1 LLEAH
6 CGPLTRPFLLIPT
19 MPRAAATLLLLALPR
34 ALGLQLQEGADPAP
48 SDEQAH
54 EDELKYST
62 VTGPASGDPKIM
74 GLYGKRFQIHRPG
87 DHALLIVPNA
97 KKRHGSLL
105 EVSAQVKELE
115 IGDPCLLFIKKVT
128 LTGSWLG
135 GTTVQVRAQGTT
147 GSDFALK
154 VDPKKHNSPWKPFK
168 NMTGWEQFIHK
179 DEGSGIVTTVKG
191 VIGRR
196 EGHSEDIKGP
206 SEHRFLFRVGK
217 EDQKAKKL
225 EIDVAMPKP
234 GRQYVT
240 VKVTHV
246 KGLGEAVSQS
256 LGGLLGLDS
265 KAVTKSY
272 ETHKKSLEV
281 RDECKDSATGTKA
294 SELLAL
300 SGGLSRAIAHW
311 E

>member
-1 LLEAH
+1 ME
-6 CGPLTRPFLLIPT
+6 
-19 MPRAAATLLLLALPR
+19 PRLVVRKL
-34 ALGLQLQEGADPAP
+34 LQLQEDADPAP
-48 SDEQAH
+48 SDEQAR

-62 VTGPASGDPKIM
+62 VTGPASGDPKIL

-87 DHALLIVPNA
+87 DHSLIAVPNA

-105 EVSAQVKELE
+105 DVTATVKELE
-115 IGDPCLLFIKKVT
+115 IGDPCLLFIKQVS

-135 GTTVQVRAQGTT
+135 GTTVKVRAQGT

-206 SEHRFLFRVGK
+206 FEHRFLFRVGT

-234 GRQYVT
+234 GRQYLT
-240 VKVTHV
+240 VKVSHV

-256 LGGLLGLDS
+256 LEGLLGLDS

-272 ETHKKSLEV
+272 ETHKRSLEV

-300 SGGLSRAIAHW
+300 SGGLSRASAHW

>member
-1 LLEAH
+1 ML
-6 CGPLTRPFLLIPT
+6 
-19 MPRAAATLLLLALPR
+19 RAAAAAALLLPR

-48 SDEQAH
+48 SEEQTR

-62 VTGPASGDPKIM
+62 VTGPASGDPKIL

-87 DHALLIVPNA
+87 DHSLLIVPNA

-105 EVSAQVKELE
+105 ELSAQVKELE
-115 IGDPCLLFIKKVT
+115 IGDPCLLFLKKIT

-135 GTTVQVRAQGTT
+135 GTTVQVRAQGT

-179 DEGSGIVTTVKG
+179 DEGSGMVTTVKG

-206 SEHRFLFRVGK
+206 FEHRFLFRVGT
-217 EDQKAKKL
+217 EDQKTKKL
-225 EIDVAMPKP
+225 EIDVSMPKP
-234 GRQYVT
+234 GRQYLT
-240 VKVTHV
+240 VKVAHV
-246 KGLGEAVSQS
+246 NGLGEALSKS
-256 LGGLLGLDS
+256 LEGLLGLDS

-272 ETHKKSLEV
+272 ETHQKSLEV

>member
-1 LLEAH
+1 
-6 CGPLTRPFLLIPT
+6 
-19 MPRAAATLLLLALPR
+19 MPRSVAALLLLALPR
-34 ALGLQLQEGADPAP
+34 ALGLQLQEGADPDP
-48 SDEQAH
+48 EQAR

-62 VTGPASGDPKIM
+62 VTGPASGDPKIL

-87 DHALLIVPNA
+87 DHALLVVPNA

-105 EVSAQVKELE
+105 EVSALVKELE
-115 IGDPCLLFIKKVT
+115 IGDPCLLFIKKIT

-135 GTTVQVRAQGTT
+135 GTTVQVRAQGTS
-147 GSDFALK
+147 SDFALK
-154 VDPKKHNSPWKPFK
+154 VDPKKHDSPWKPFK

-179 DEGSGIVTTVKG
+179 DEGSGMVTTVKG

-206 SEHRFLFRVGK
+206 FEHRFLFRVGT

-225 EIDVAMPKP
+225 EIDVSMPKP
-234 GRQYVT
+234 GRQYLT
-240 VKVTHV
+240 VKVAHV
-246 KGLGEAVSQS
+246 KGLGEERSKS
-256 LGGLLGLDS
+256 LQGLLGLDS

-272 ETHKKSLEV
+272 ETHQKSLEV
-281 RDECKDSATGTKA
+281 REECKDSATGTKA

>member
-1 LLEAH
+1 M
-6 CGPLTRPFLLIPT
+6 T
-19 MPRAAATLLLLALPR
+19 RAAAALLLLALPR
-34 ALGLQLQEGADPAP
+34 ALGLQVQEGADPAP
-48 SDEQAH
+48 SDEQSR

-62 VTGPASGDPKIM
+62 VTGPASGDPKMM

-87 DHALLIVPNA
+87 DHALLVVPNA
-97 KKRHGSLL
+97 QKRRGSLL

-115 IGDPCLLFIKKVT
+115 IGDPCLLFIKKIT
-128 LTGSWLG
+128 LAGSWLG

-147 GSDFALK
+147 SSDFALK
-154 VDPKKHNSPWKPFK
+154 VEPKRQNSPWKPFK

-179 DEGSGIVTTVKG
+179 DEKSGIVTTVKG

-206 SEHRFLFRVGK
+206 FEHRFLFRVGT
-217 EDQKAKKL
+217 EDQKARKL

-234 GRQYVT
+234 GRQYLT

-246 KGLGEAVSQS
+246 KGLGEALSQS
-256 LGGLLGLDS
+256 LEGLLGLDS

>member
-1 LLEAH
+1 
-6 CGPLTRPFLLIPT
+6 
-19 MPRAAATLLLLALPR
+19 MSRAAAALLLLAFPR
-34 ALGLQLQEGADPAP
+34 ALGLQLQEDADPAP
-48 SDEQAH
+48 SDEQAR

-62 VTGPASGDPKIM
+62 VTGPASGDPKIL

-105 EVSAQVKELE
+105 EVSAHVKELE
-115 IGDPCLLFIKKVT
+115 IGDPCLLFIKQVT

-135 GTTVQVRAQGTT
+135 ATTVQVRAQGT

-154 VDPKKHNSPWKPFK
+154 VDQKKHNGGAWKPFK
-168 NMTGWEQFIHK
+168 NMTGWDQFVHK
-179 DEGSGIVTTVKG
+179 DEGSGMVTTVKG

-206 SEHRFLFRVGK
+206 FEHRFLFRVGK
-217 EDQKAKKL
+217 EDQKAPKL
-225 EIDVAMPKP
+225 EVDVAMPKP
-234 GRQYVT
+234 GRQYLT
-240 VKVTHV
+240 VKVSHV
-246 KGLGEAVSQS
+246 KSLGDAVSKS
-256 LGGLLGLDS
+256 LEGLMGLDS

-272 ETHKKSLEV
+272 ETHNHNLEV
-281 RDECKDSATGTKA
+281 REECKDSATGTKA

>member
-1 LLEAH
+1 ML
-6 CGPLTRPFLLIPT
+6 
-19 MPRAAATLLLLALPR
+19 RAAAAAALLLPR

-48 SDEQAH
+48 EVSP

-62 VTGPASGDPKIM
+62 VTGPASGDPKVL

-87 DHALLIVPNA
+87 DHSLIAVPNA

-105 EVSAQVKELE
+105 DVTATVKELE
-115 IGDPCLLFIKKVT
+115 IGDPCLLFIKQVS

-135 GTTVQVRAQGTT
+135 GTTVKVRAQGT

-179 DEGSGIVTTVKG
+179 DEGTGIVTTVKG

-206 SEHRFLFRVGK
+206 FEHRFLFRVGK
-217 EDQKAKKL
+217 EDQKAPKL
-225 EIDVAMPKP
+225 EVDVAMPKP
-234 GRQYVT
+234 GRQYLT
-240 VKVTHV
+240 VKVSHV
-246 KGLGEAVSQS
+246 KSLGDAVSKS
-256 LGGLLGLDS
+256 LEGLMGLDS
-265 KAVTKSY
+265 KSVTKSY
-272 ETHKKSLEV
+272 ETHNHNLEV
-281 RDECKDSATGTKA
+281 REECKDSATGTKA

>member
-1 LLEAH
+1 MA
-6 CGPLTRPFLLIPT
+6 
-19 MPRAAATLLLLALPR
+19 RAAAALLLLPLAC
-34 ALGLQLQEGADPAP
+34 GLVVKDDADPEASP
-48 SDEQAH
+48 AEFEKKANDP
-54 EDELKYST
+54 KYWT
-62 VTGPASGDPKIM
+62 VSGPAAGDPKLQ

-87 DHALLIVPNA
+87 DYQLLTVPNEK
-97 KKRHGSLL
+97 KKRGDHLHV
-105 EVSAQVKELE
+105 EAEVKELE
-115 IGDPCLLFIKKVT
+115 IGDPCLLFIKKIT

-135 GTTVQVRAQGTT
+135 GTTVQVRAQGT

-179 DEGSGIVTTVKG
+179 DEGSGMVTTVKG

-206 SEHRFLFRVGK
+206 FEHRFLFRVGT
-217 EDQKAKKL
+217 EDQKTKKL
-225 EIDVAMPKP
+225 EIDVSMPKP
-234 GRQYVT
+234 GRQYLT
-240 VKVTHV
+240 VKVAHV
-246 KGLGEAVSQS
+246 NGLGEALSKS
-256 LGGLLGLDS
+256 LEGLLGLDS

-272 ETHKKSLEV
+272 ETHQKSLEV

>member
-1 LLEAH
+1 
-6 CGPLTRPFLLIPT
+6 
-19 MPRAAATLLLLALPR
+19 MPRAAAALLLLALPR
-34 ALGLQLQEGADPAP
+34 ALGIQLQESPQEGEELQLQEGEDPAP
-48 SDEQAH
+48 AAR
-54 EDELKYST
+54 EDEGKYST
-62 VTGPASGDPKIM
+62 VTGPASGDPKVM
-74 GLYGKRFQIHRPG
+74 GLYGRRFQIHQPG
-87 DHALLIVPNA
+87 DHSLIAVPNA
-97 KKRHGSLL
+97 KKHHGSLL
-105 EVSAQVKELE
+105 DVTATVKELE
-115 IGDPCLLFIKKVT
+115 IGDPCLLFIKKIT

-135 GTTVQVRAQGTT
+135 GTTVKVRAQGT

-206 SEHRFLFRVGK
+206 FEHRFLFRVGT
-217 EDQKAKKL
+217 ESQKAPKL

-234 GRQYVT
+234 GRQYLT
-240 VKVTHV
+240 VKVSHV
-246 KGLGEAVSQS
+246 RSLGDAVSKS
-256 LGGLLGLDS
+256 LEGLMGLDS

-272 ETHKKSLEV
+272 ETHNHNLEV
-281 RDECKDSATGTKA
+281 REECKDSATGTKA

>member
-1 LLEAH
+1 MAR
-6 CGPLTRPFLLIPT
+6 GT
-19 MPRAAATLLLLALPR
+19 AAFVIV
-34 ALGLQLQEGADPAP
+34 LGLGLAWGLQVQDSEDPEGSPSAFEAKVEDP
-48 SDEQAH
+48 
-54 EDELKYST
+54 KYWT
-62 VTGPASGDPKIM
+62 ATGPAAGDPKLQ

-87 DHALLIVPNA
+87 DHSLLSVPNA

-105 EVSAQVKELE
+105 DVTATVKELE
-115 IGDPCLLFIKKVT
+115 IGDPCLLFIKQVT

-135 GTTVQVRAQGTT
+135 ATTVQVRAQGT

-154 VDPKKHNSPWKPFK
+154 VDQKKHNGGAWKPFK
-168 NMTGWEQFIHK
+168 NMTGWDQFVHK
-179 DEGSGIVTTVKG
+179 DEGSGMVTTVKG

-206 SEHRFLFRVGK
+206 FEHRFLFRVGT

-234 GRQYVT
+234 GRQYLT
-240 VKVTHV
+240 VKVSHV

-256 LGGLLGLDS
+256 LEGLLGLDS

-272 ETHKKSLEV
+272 ETHKRSLEV

>member
-1 LLEAH
+1 ML
-6 CGPLTRPFLLIPT
+6 RV
-19 MPRAAATLLLLALPR
+19 AAAAALLLPR

-48 SDEQAH
+48 ELSP

-62 VTGPASGDPKIM
+62 VTGPASGDPKVL

-87 DHALLIVPNA
+87 DHSLIAVPNA

-105 EVSAQVKELE
+105 ELSAQVKELE
-115 IGDPCLLFIKKVT
+115 IGDPCLLFLKKIT
-128 LTGSWLG
+128 PTGSWLG
-135 GTTVQVRAQGTT
+135 GTTVQVRAQGT

-206 SEHRFLFRVGK
+206 FEHRFLFRVGK
-217 EDQKAKKL
+217 EDQKAPKL
-225 EIDVAMPKP
+225 EVDVAMPKP
-234 GRQYVT
+234 GRQYLT
-240 VKVTHV
+240 VKVSHV
-246 KGLGEAVSQS
+246 KS
-256 LGGLLGLDS
+256 LGDTVSKSLEGLMGLDS
-265 KAVTKSY
+265 KSVTKSY
-272 ETHKKSLEV
+272 ETHNHNLEV
-281 RDECKDSATGTKA
+281 REECKDSATGTKA

>member
-1 LLEAH
+1 MAR
-6 CGPLTRPFLLIPT
+6 G
-19 MPRAAATLLLLALPR
+19 AAALVIL
-34 ALGLQLQEGADPAP
+34 LGLGLASGLQVLDSEDPEGSPSAFEAKVEDPKLWTA
-48 SDEQAH
+48 
-54 EDELKYST
+54 
-62 VTGPASGDPKIM
+62 TGPAAGDPKLQ

-87 DHALLIVPNA
+87 DHALLVVPNA

-105 EVSAQVKELE
+105 EVSALVKELE
-115 IGDPCLLFIKKVT
+115 IGDPCLLFIKKIT

-135 GTTVQVRAQGTT
+135 GTTVQVRAQGTS
-147 GSDFALK
+147 SDFALK
-154 VDPKKHNSPWKPFK
+154 VDPKKHDSPWKPFK

-179 DEGSGIVTTVKG
+179 DEGSGMVTTVKG

-206 SEHRFLFRVGK
+206 FEHRFLFRVGT
-217 EDQKAKKL
+217 EDQKARKL

-234 GRQYVT
+234 GRQYLT
-240 VKVTHV
+240 VKVAHV
-246 KGLGEAVSQS
+246 KGLGEERSKS
-256 LGGLLGLDS
+256 LQGLLGLDS

-272 ETHKKSLEV
+272 ETHQKSLEV

>member
-1 LLEAH
+1 
-6 CGPLTRPFLLIPT
+6 
-19 MPRAAATLLLLALPR
+19 MPRAASALLLLAVPL
-34 ALGLQLQEGADPAP
+34 ALGLQVQEDPAP
-48 SDEQAH
+48 APSNEQAKE
-54 EDELKYST
+54 EDLKYST
-62 VTGPASGDPKIM
+62 VSGPASGDPKLL
-74 GLYGKRFQIHRPG
+74 GLYGRRFQIHRPG

-105 EVSAQVKELE
+105 EVSAHVKELE
-115 IGDPCLLFIKKVT
+115 IGDPCLLFIKQVT

-135 GTTVQVRAQGTT
+135 GTTVQVRAQGT

-154 VDPKKHNSPWKPFK
+154 VDPKKHNGPWKPFK

-206 SEHRFLFRVGK
+206 FEHRFLFRVGT

-234 GRQYVT
+234 GRQYLT
-240 VKVTHV
+240 VKVSHV
-246 KGLGEAVSQS
+246 KGLGDAVSKN
-256 LGGLLGLDS
+256 LEGLLGLDS

-272 ETHKKSLEV
+272 ETHKRSLEV